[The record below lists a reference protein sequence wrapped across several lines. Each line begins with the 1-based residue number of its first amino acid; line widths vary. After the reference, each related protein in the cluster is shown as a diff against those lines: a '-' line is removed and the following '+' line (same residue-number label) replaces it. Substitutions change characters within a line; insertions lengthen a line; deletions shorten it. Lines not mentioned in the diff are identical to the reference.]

1 MPKKFSQRSED
12 LRRALAQEAAR
23 IMAEHG
29 IEDFLQAK
37 RKAADRLGVN
47 DVAVLP
53 KNIEIVDALR
63 AHQRLFGRETH
74 DHPLREQRRIALDT
88 MRILA
93 QFQPRLV
100 GSVLTGT
107 ATNYSDINLHLFTD
121 VSETVAIHLLDL
133 GVPHEFYER
142 RVKMDAERSVN
153 YPALRFEANGRTV
166 DATVFPIDGIRGWP
180 ADEAGGCAG
189 SVGVDRR
196 QLGLLPGDF
205 DRWGGGRPGSGRP
218 EAVAGWRS

>member
-1 MPKKFSQRSED
+1 MPKKFSQRTED
-12 LRRALAQEAAR
+12 MRKALAQEAAR

-47 DVAVLP
+47 DVSVLP
-53 KNIEIVDALR
+53 KNIEIEAALR
-63 AHQRLFGRETH
+63 AHQRLFGGESH
-74 DHPLREQRRIALDT
+74 DHSLKEQRRIALET
-88 MRILA
+88 MRLLA
-93 QFQPRLV
+93 EFNPRLV

-107 ATNYSDINLHLFTD
+107 ATDYSDINLHLFAD
-121 VSETVAIHLLDL
+121 ASETVAIRLLDI

-166 DATVFPIDGIRGWP
+166 DATVFPVDGIRQSP
-180 ADEAGGCAG
+180 Y
-189 SVGVDRR
+189 SPVD
-196 QLGLLPGDF
+196 
-205 DRWGGGRPGSGRP
+205 GRPMKRADAREVSQLIGSN
-218 EAVAGWRS
+218 

>member
-1 MPKKFSQRSED
+1 
-12 LRRALAQEAAR
+12 
-23 IMAEHG
+23 MAEHG

-63 AHQRLFGRETH
+63 AHQRLFGRDTH
-74 DHPLREQRRIALDT
+74 DHTLREQRRIALDT

-107 ATNYSDINLHLFTD
+107 ATNYSDINLHLFAD
-121 VSETVAIHLLDL
+121 ASESVAIHLLDL

-142 RVKMDAERSVN
+142 RVKMDAERSLN

-166 DATVFPIDGIRGWP
+166 DATVFPIDGIRQSP
-180 ADEAGGCAG
+180 Y
-189 SVGVDRR
+189 SPVD
-196 QLGLLPGDF
+196 
-205 DRWGGGRPGSGRP
+205 GRPTKRADAR
-218 EAVAGWRS
+218 EVALLIDAN